1 VSSITSD
8 TFNISV
14 VNREHMGEYACNA
27 DNGIPPAKSKKFKLQ
42 VRCKHVS
49 MLFNYLIYIYKNIIR
64 NVHVNMYFSSLF
76 INFFKILRYNIFIL
90 ILLHLLP

>member
-1 VSSITSD
+1 VINELCFFINITVLVSAITSD

-49 MLFNYLIYIYKNIIR
+49 ILFNYLIYIYIYI
-64 NVHVNMYFSSLF
+64 Y
-76 INFFKILRYNIFIL
+76 IYI
-90 ILLHLLP
+90 